1 MSLLL
6 SQLLIRLLS
15 RLLSRL
21 FSQLLRLGLA
31 LQLLSH
37 LLLRFLLALHLLFD
51 VSRSRVFITR
61 RRSRFDHFVPLASFS
76 FFFFVFASS
85 FLRLIARRLSCRP
98 PSAEK

>member
-37 LLLRFLLALHLLFD
+37 LLRFLLALHLLFD
-51 VSRSRVFITR
+51 ASRSRVFITR